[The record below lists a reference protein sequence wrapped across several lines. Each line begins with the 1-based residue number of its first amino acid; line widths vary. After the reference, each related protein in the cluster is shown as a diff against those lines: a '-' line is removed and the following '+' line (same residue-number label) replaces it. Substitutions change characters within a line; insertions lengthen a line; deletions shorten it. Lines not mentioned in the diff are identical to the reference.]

1 MPKIPL
7 YGEGLGPQ
15 MKLPTGAG
23 GPSANAGV
31 FAAPSRAMAELGGQV
46 SRAALQYGQSELKIQ
61 ESKAK
66 IDFDFAMAEKKQA
79 TLDKDAELNER
90 IIRGIKDIENDP
102 AYATASDARTA
113 VQLFRDQMLG
123 EIDGL
128 SMTPSQKATL
138 KLSANKSIAI
148 QGINAEQ
155 KAYNRGLVESG
166 ATMTALI
173 DSKLD
178 LLNSLDPSDPRVAMI
193 KQDIDSYREE
203 AAISGFVSNLPT
215 AYQTRQGTEDAIAGR
230 QTTNVITK
238 ENVTEQDLDDQLE
251 RLNESFRKG
260 DISDSSLR
268 SNTKILT
275 SKKAAMQ
282 LAKNASQPEVL
293 QAFKDIANDITY
305 DESLNYS
312 DLETAV
318 EEAESM
324 TGRFAGLPKKDRP
337 AIVGILKGGMRERGV
352 VEESE
357 LAESLTFE
365 AMSSSNTGVVSEKAE
380 QFLERLFQINPAKAL
395 EASKKLHAATTAH
408 GYVAGLELASNA
420 EWQDQISAM
429 VRERDSLVDTAS
441 AEGATDEDR
450 RAAIVMN
457 EALII
462 AETKRQSRVAKIK
475 EDPRAYYMRTRARF
489 PRDDG
494 TPQTEENGAGYLNW
508 ARSVGIR
515 EDELT
520 IFTNEQKEEIAKRIS
535 EASPMGKVQ
544 IFSEVKQQYPGV
556 SDHLI
561 VQSFRKAGM
570 TVIDNFLMVA
580 ANNPVS
586 TDLQVA
592 LSFDD
597 KALKELIGDTDVE
610 KNIAAALVEE
620 MMPFNQSVT
629 GTVGTGAYASRVGVG
644 AEGNL
649 GGKEAFVRELNG
661 AALKLAK
668 YYATKG
674 MSAKE
679 AAKMAARIHT
689 SQFVYGYVNNQPIR
703 IPSQNG
709 SITQANADRFAAAL
723 SSVVSELSIDQVKL
737 QSGADEATQEIRT
750 GIYLN
755 RVKRKGAWVT
765 NGASTGAYLVD
776 ELGVPVLKPNGDRFF
791 IPFDSVSNYAEPSLP
806 DVFSLE
812 DPAA

>member
-46 SRAALQYGQSELKIQ
+46 SRAALQYGQNQLRMQ

-102 AYATASDARTA
+102 AYTTASDAKTA
-113 VQLFRDQMLG
+113 VQLFRDQVLG

-166 ATMTALI
+166 ASMTALI

-203 AAISGFVSNLPT
+203 AAVSGFVGNLPT

-337 AIVGILKGGMRERGV
+337 TIVSILKGGMRERGV

-357 LAESLTFE
+357 LAENLTFE
-365 AMSSSNTGVVSEKAE
+365 AMRSSETGRVSTEAE
-380 QFLERLFQINPAKAL
+380 QALERLFQINPAKAL

-429 VRERDSLVDTAS
+429 VRERDSLVDAAS

-457 EALII
+457 EALVI
-462 AETKRQSRVAKIK
+462 AETKRQTRMAKIK
-475 EDPRAYYMRTRARF
+475 EDPRAYYMRTRKKF
-489 PRDDG
+489 P
-494 TPQTEENGAGYLNW
+494 PQSPSEPGETGAGYLNW
-508 ARSVGIR
+508 ARSVGVP

-535 EASPMGKVQ
+535 EASPMGKVA

-709 SITQANADRFAAAL
+709 SVTQANADRFAAAL

-737 QSGADEATQEIRT
+737 QSGADEATQKTRT
-750 GIYLN
+750 GMYLD
-755 RVKRKGAWVT
+755 RVKRKGSWVT
-765 NGASTGAYLVD
+765 NGSSTGAYLVD

>member
-1 MPKIPL
+1 
-7 YGEGLGPQ
+7 

-46 SRAALQYGQSELKIQ
+46 SRAALQYGQSELKMQ

-79 TLDKDAELNER
+79 TLDKDAELSER
-90 IIRGIKDIENDP
+90 IIRGIKEIENDP
-102 AYATASDARTA
+102 AYTTASDAKTA
-113 VQLFRDQMLG
+113 VQLFRDKVLG

-128 SMTPSQKATL
+128 SMTPNQKATL

-166 ATMTALI
+166 ASMTALI

-324 TGRFAGLPKKDRP
+324 TGRFAGLTKKDRP
-337 AIVGILKGGMRERGV
+337 AIVSILKGGMRERAV
-352 VEESE
+352 VEDAE
-357 LAESLTFE
+357 LAENLTFE
-365 AMSSSNTGVVSEKAE
+365 AMRSSETGRVSVEAE
-380 QFLERLFQINPAKAL
+380 QALERLFQINPPKAL

-429 VRERDSLVDTAS
+429 VRERDSLVDAAS

-457 EALII
+457 EALVI
-462 AETKRQSRVAKIK
+462 AETKRQTRMAKIK
-475 EDPRAYYMRTRARF
+475 EDPRAYYMRTRKKF
-489 PRDDG
+489 P
-494 TPQTEENGAGYLNW
+494 PQSPSEPEETGAGYLNW
-508 ARSVGIR
+508 ARSVGVP

-535 EASPMGKVQ
+535 EASPMGKVA

-709 SITQANADRFAAAL
+709 SVTQANADRFAAAL

-737 QSGADEATQEIRT
+737 QSGADEATQKTRT
-750 GIYLN
+750 GMYLD
-755 RVKRKGAWVT
+755 RVKRKGSWVT

>member
-23 GPSANAGV
+23 GPRANAGV

-46 SRAALQYGQSELKIQ
+46 SRAALQYGQSQLEMQ
-61 ESKAK
+61 RSKAK

-102 AYATASDARTA
+102 AYTTASDARTA
-113 VQLFRDQMLG
+113 VQLFRDRMLG

-128 SMTPSQKATL
+128 SMTPNQKATL

-166 ATMTALI
+166 ASMTALI

-193 KQDIDSYREE
+193 KQDIDTYREE
-203 AAISGFVSNLPT
+203 ASVSGFIGNLPT

-251 RLNESFRKG
+251 RLNESYRKG

-268 SNTKILT
+268 ANTKILT
-275 SKKAAMQ
+275 SKKSAMQ

-318 EEAESM
+318 EEAEGM

-337 AIVGILKGGMRERGV
+337 AIINILKGGMRERGV
-352 VEESE
+352 IEDSE
-357 LAESLTFE
+357 LSESLTFE
-365 AMSSSNTGVVSEKAE
+365 AMRSSETGKVSAEAE
-380 QFLERLFQINPAKAL
+380 QFLERLFQINPSKAL

-408 GYVAGLELASNA
+408 GYVAGLELASNV
-420 EWQDQISAM
+420 EWQDQIGAM
-429 VRERDSLVDTAS
+429 VRERDSLVDAAS

-462 AETKRQSRVAKIK
+462 AETKRQTRMAKIK
-475 EDPRAYYMRTRARF
+475 EDPRAYYMRTRAQF
-489 PRDDG
+489 AAADPSE
-494 TPQTEENGAGYLNW
+494 PQENGAGYLNW
-508 ARSVGIR
+508 ARSVGIP

-535 EASPMGKVQ
+535 EASPMGKVA

-644 AEGNL
+644 VEGNL

-709 SITQANADRFAAAL
+709 SITQASADRFAAAL
-723 SSVVSELSIDQVKL
+723 GSVVDGLSVDQIKL
-737 QSGADEATQEIRT
+737 QSGADEAAQKTRT
-750 GIYLN
+750 GLYLE
-755 RVKRKGAWVT
+755 RVKRKGSWVT
-765 NGASTGAYLVD
+765 NGPSTGAYLVD

>member
-23 GPSANAGV
+23 GPRANAGV

-46 SRAALQYGQSELKIQ
+46 SRSALQYGQNQLEMQ
-61 ESKAK
+61 RSKAK

-102 AYATASDARTA
+102 AYTTASDARTA
-113 VQLFRDQMLG
+113 VQLFRDRMLG

-128 SMTPSQKATL
+128 SMTPNQKATL

-166 ATMTALI
+166 ASMTALI

-193 KQDIDSYREE
+193 KQDIDQYREE
-203 AAISGFVSNLPT
+203 AAVSGFISNLPT
-215 AYQTRQGTEDAIAGR
+215 AYQTRQGTEDAVAGR

-251 RLNESFRKG
+251 RLNESYRKG

-268 SNTKILT
+268 ANTKILT
-275 SKKAAMQ
+275 SKKSAMQ

-305 DESLNYS
+305 DETLNYS

-337 AIVGILKGGMRERGV
+337 AIVNILKGGMRERGV
-352 VEESE
+352 IEDSE
-357 LAESLTFE
+357 LSESLTFE
-365 AMSSSNTGVVSEKAE
+365 AMRSSETGKVSVEAE

-408 GYVAGLELASNA
+408 GYVAGLELASNV
-420 EWQDQISAM
+420 EWQDQIGAM
-429 VRERDSLVDTAS
+429 VRERDSLVDAAS

-462 AETKRQSRVAKIK
+462 AETKRQTRMAKIK
-475 EDPRAYYMRTRARF
+475 EDPRAYYMRTRAQF
-489 PRDDG
+489 PASDPSE
-494 TPQTEENGAGYLNW
+494 PQENGAGYLNW
-508 ARSVGIR
+508 ARSVGVP

-535 EASPMGKVQ
+535 EASPMGKVA

-556 SDHLI
+556 SDHLV

-709 SITQANADRFAAAL
+709 SVTQANADRFASAL
-723 SSVVSELSIDQVKL
+723 SSVVNALSVDQIKL
-737 QSGADEATQEIRT
+737 QSGADEATQKSRT
-750 GIYLN
+750 GLYLE
-755 RVKRKGAWVT
+755 RVKRKGSWVT
-765 NGASTGAYLVD
+765 NGPSTGAYLVD

>member
-46 SRAALQYGQSELKIQ
+46 SRAALQYGQNQLRMQ

-102 AYATASDARTA
+102 AYTTASDAKTA
-113 VQLFRDQMLG
+113 VQLFRDQVLG

-166 ATMTALI
+166 ASMTALI

-203 AAISGFVSNLPT
+203 AAVSGFVGNLPT

-337 AIVGILKGGMRERGV
+337 TIVSILKGGMRERGV

-357 LAESLTFE
+357 LAENLTFE
-365 AMSSSNTGVVSEKAE
+365 AMRSSETGRVSTEAE
-380 QFLERLFQINPAKAL
+380 QALERLFQINPAKAL

-429 VRERDSLVDTAS
+429 VRERDSLVDAAS

-457 EALII
+457 EALVI
-462 AETKRQSRVAKIK
+462 AETKRQTRMAKIK
-475 EDPRAYYMRTRARF
+475 EDPRAYYMRTRKKF
-489 PRDDG
+489 P
-494 TPQTEENGAGYLNW
+494 PQSPSEPEETGAGYLNW
-508 ARSVGIR
+508 ARSVGVP

-535 EASPMGKVQ
+535 EASPMGKVA

-709 SITQANADRFAAAL
+709 SVTQANADRFAAAL

-737 QSGADEATQEIRT
+737 QSGADEATQKTRT
-750 GIYLN
+750 GMYLD
-755 RVKRKGAWVT
+755 RVKRKGSWVT
-765 NGASTGAYLVD
+765 NGSSTGAYLVD